1 MNDGPAHIP
10 EINDVENGFKMLI
23 EEHLTYAANL
33 KEIIESDD
41 IDEIHETAVD
51 LLNLVMLHHKA
62 FSMMHY
68 YNYARRRLLF
78 NEAMKKWTNTDT
90 SET

>member
-1 MNDGPAHIP
+1 MNDRPPLYPA
-10 EINDVENGFKMLI
+10 INDVENGFKMLI
-23 EEHLTYAANL
+23 DVHLTYADNL
-33 KEIIESDD
+33 KEIIMSDD

-51 LLNLVMLHHKA
+51 LFKLVMLYHKT

-68 YNYARRRLLF
+68 YNYERRRQLF